1 MKAHNTCTDKTEHN
15 KKKATIRFSKGGFIV
30 SLLILIVCIGC
41 NTAWLMMVQEKSIQ
55 SSFLLDYSDSNS
67 RYDISTRKGNVSIYI
82 DLSDRFF

>member
-1 MKAHNTCTDKTEHN
+1 
-15 KKKATIRFSKGGFIV
+15 
-30 SLLILIVCIGC
+30 
-41 NTAWLMMVQEKSIQ
+41 MMVQEKSIQ